1 MSSGLQRAEVSSPA
15 SRIRG
20 STESANTPCP
30 ADGLAY
36 ALSTPPIISIAGTNA
51 RILSHSFA
59 LPLHNPTVL
68 DFRSSAN
75 RGACTPPAE
84 ERNALRPPTDRYRT
98 SRSAS
103 FSPLL
108 AQSGHAGRVARC
120 PLSGVKRT
128 SARELT
134 TVTVQQEG
142 LTAIQLA
149 LPPSACGPRSGWH
162 NNPEDHSGLRKM
174 PVSETADRKAHNP
187 ADGCDRHH
195 VLADCR
201 SCSYSFYLFD

>member
-1 MSSGLQRAEVSSPA
+1 MSYGLQRAEVSSPA

-75 RGACTPPAE
+75 RGACTPSAE
-84 ERNALRPPTDRYRT
+84 ERNARGYVFAMRPGQSRGMVLASRGCLSQDSVDERGDRS
-98 SRSAS
+98 SRRANVS
-103 FSPLL
+103 F
-108 AQSGHAGRVARC
+108 HAC
-120 PLSGVKRT
+120 
-128 SARELT
+128 
-134 TVTVQQEG
+134 G
-142 LTAIQLA
+142 LT
-149 LPPSACGPRSGWH
+149 
-162 NNPEDHSGLRKM
+162 
-174 PVSETADRKAHNP
+174 
-187 ADGCDRHH
+187 
-195 VLADCR
+195 
-201 SCSYSFYLFD
+201 